1 MMTVSASLLHCH
13 TLLLLCLLWS
23 EYLNVAQARIIYVDA
38 ASANPVDTCTGLSE
52 TAACPT
58 IQSGLLLA
66 GNNDT
71 VLMQPGNKFSILFH
85 HFP

>member
-1 MMTVSASLLHCH
+1 MMTVSASLLHCR

-23 EYLNVAQARIIYVDA
+23 EYLHVAQARIIYVDA
-38 ASANPVDTCTGLSE
+38 ANPVDTCTGLSE
-52 TAACPT
+52 AAACPT